1 MAEEANEVEN
11 EVEYSEIEQQ
21 AISMGWRPDGVEG
34 KKNLSAEEFVD
45 RQPIYEDIRSL
56 KKAHRKDRETLEAM
70 KGMMD
75 GIREQERARAIQEL
89 NAQKKRALE
98 EENFDHVI
106 EIDEKIAKQRVQ
118 ETPKRNVDFEEWVES
133 NEWYSEDP
141 EMKDYADLI
150 GDGYSRK
157 HPDKSPSEV
166 YNYVTSEAKKRF
178 PDYFEPKVRKNPVEG
193 ASRGRSGGTSLSSRD
208 LNETERGI
216 MKTLIRDGV
225 FKNESEFMKQYIES

>member
-1 MAEEANEVEN
+1 MAEEQEVT
-11 EVEYSEIEQQ
+11 EVEYSEVEQEAM
-21 AISMGWRPDGVEG
+21 AIGWRPEGVEG
-34 KKNLSAEEFVD
+34 KKSLSAEEFID
-45 RQPIYEDIRSL
+45 RKPIYDDIRSL

-75 GIREQERARAIQEL
+75 GIREQERSRAIEEL

-98 EENFDHVI
+98 EENFDNVI
-106 EIDEKIAKQRVQ
+106 AIDEKIAKQRVQ
-118 ETPKRNVDFEEWVES
+118 ETPKRNVDFEEWVEK

-166 YNYVTSEAKKRF
+166 YQYVSSEAKKRF
-178 PDYFEPKVRKNPVEG
+178 PDYFEPKQRSNPVEG
-193 ASRGRSGGTSLSSRD
+193 ARRGRAGGTSLSSRD

-225 FKNESEFMKQYIES
+225 FKNESEFMKQYSEG